1 MSPYTLWSLIANY
14 WRKGAWWVR
23 KPPWIENKI
32 HSGMQLWALCSQ
44 ASQQL
49 RDGGLQSGRWTTTSA
64 TIYHLWCLH
73 PSVSQ
78 SVHLFWEQLL
88 QNFDWLLIQRK
99 LKRGRSGQSAIA
111 CVTVAGLQFG
121 SGFHFLL
128 LVHPIPDSPM
138 LDWKLYPSE
147 LTLGPLRPSTL
158 RNLSLC
164 AVSFSGGVHSSYHS
178 AIFT

>member
-1 MSPYTLWSLIANY
+1 MASVFPTRSSETGEALLNISNRQEDLGLCLPTLCGHWLPTTEG
-14 WRKGAWWVR
+14 RGAWWLR
-23 KPPWIENKI
+23 KPPWMENKF

-49 RDGGLQSGRWTTTSA
+49 RDGSLQSGRWTITSA

-88 QNFDWLLIQRK
+88 RNFDWFLIQEK
-99 LKRGRSGQSAIA
+99 LKRGKSVQWVIA

-138 LDWKLYPSE
+138 LD
-147 LTLGPLRPSTL
+147 
-158 RNLSLC
+158 
-164 AVSFSGGVHSSYHS
+164 
-178 AIFT
+178 